1 MSYPRE
7 KWNFQPHPVLANGH
21 AQTILGIR
29 WPRPRAPYQ
38 ALQHLVPL
46 DDGEQVVLHEDQP
59 GHEDR
64 PERNVNSQNCVLLIH
79 GLAGCHRSSYMCR
92 MAERLVGLGYRV
104 FRMDMRGCGA
114 GEGLAKLPT
123 HTGRSSDIVAA
134 LHCIAELYPETTT
147 HLVGFSL
154 GGSQTLNML
163 AEAGEMRVGNLQRC
177 LVVCP
182 PLDLASVEI
191 HFRTSWG
198 RFYDKFFVRLLW
210 KQIVN
215 RWQRFP
221 ESAPESIPRRP
232 RCLRE
237 IDEMIIAPSGGFKS
251 AADYYAKTSP
261 GPKLAAIRQPVT
273 ILSSEDDPVVPVA
286 PLLELPRSSSVQVV
300 TTSHGGH
307 LGFLASRNGDPDRR
321 WLDWRIIDW
330 LGEEKAESGKRKA
343 EVHAAERA
351 VSSPTT
357 TASTATPVS
366 APGC

>member
-1 MSYPRE
+1 MSYPSE

-21 AQTILGIR
+21 AQTMLGIR

-38 ALQHLVPL
+38 AVQHQVPL
-46 DDGEQVVLHEDQP
+46 DDGDRLVI
-59 GHEDR
+59 HEDR
-64 PERNVNSQNCVLLIH
+64 PEQEGGAPNCVLLIH
-79 GLAGCHRSSYMCR
+79 GLAGCHKSSYMCR
-92 MAERLVGLGYRV
+92 MAERLVGLGYHV

-114 GEGLAKLPT
+114 GGGLAKLPT
-123 HTGRSSDIVAA
+123 HTGRSADVVAA
-134 LHCIAELYPETTT
+134 LHCIAELYPEAATK
-147 HLVGFSL
+147 LVGFSL
-154 GGSQTLNML
+154 GGAQTLNML
-163 AEAGEMRVGNLQRC
+163 AEAGEMRVGNLERS

-182 PLDLASVEI
+182 PLDLASVEL

-210 KQIVN
+210 KQIVA
-215 RWQRFP
+215 RWHKYP
-221 ESAPESIPRRP
+221 GTAPKSIPRRP

-237 IDEMIIAPSGGFKS
+237 IDEMVIAPSGGFES

-273 ILSSEDDPVVPVA
+273 ILSSKDDPVVPIG
-286 PLLELPRSSSVQVV
+286 PLLEFPRSDSVRVV

-307 LGFLASRNGDPDRR
+307 LGFLARRNGDPDRR
-321 WLDWRIIDW
+321 WLDWRIVDW

-343 EVHAAERA
+343 EVQVAQRAVSTTKRA

-357 TASTATPVS
+357 AVPAST
-366 APGC
+366 PGC

>member
-1 MSYPRE
+1 MSYPSE

-21 AQTILGIR
+21 AQTVLGIR
-29 WPRPRAPYQ
+29 WPRLRAPYQ
-38 ALQHLVPL
+38 AVQHQVPL
-46 DDGEQVVLHEDQP
+46 DDGDRLVI
-59 GHEDR
+59 HEDR
-64 PERNVNSQNCVLLIH
+64 PEKGGDAQDCVLLIH
-79 GLAGCHRSSYMCR
+79 GLAGCHQSSYMCR
-92 MAERLVGLGYRV
+92 IAERLAGLGYRV

-134 LHCIAELYPETTT
+134 LHCIAELYPEATTN
-147 HLVGFSL
+147 LVGFSL
-154 GGSQTLNML
+154 GGSQALNML
-163 AEAGEMRVGNLQRC
+163 AEAGEIRVGNLERS

-182 PLDLASVEI
+182 PLDLAAVEL
-191 HFRTSWG
+191 HFRTLSGW
-198 RFYDKFFVRLLW
+198 FYDKFFVRLLW

-221 ESAPESIPRRP
+221 ENAPESIPRRP

-237 IDEMIIAPSGGFKS
+237 IDEMVIAPTGGFES

-273 ILSSEDDPVVPVA
+273 ILSSEDDPVVPVG
-286 PLLELPRSSSVQVV
+286 PLLELPRSSSVQVI

-307 LGFLASRNGDPDRR
+307 LGFLARRNGDPDGR

-330 LGEEKAESGKRKA
+330 LDGKGKADEKRKGEKRKI
-343 EVHAAERA
+343 EVHVAQRT

-357 TASTATPVS
+357 AASTAAPVS
-366 APGC
+366 VPGC